1 MTLLEYAE
9 SIAPFPL
16 TGHQKEF
23 FKKYEEAIKNDE
35 QLIVMGGRIQG
46 RMFIKRVCEEWE
58 MQNQLREKRCYSC
71 GRLLG
76 KFNGQAEIK
85 CPKCGKINVI
95 GVGKLVN
102 SGVAR

>member
-16 TGHQKEF
+16 TSVQKELLQ
-23 FKKYEEAIKNDE
+23 KCEEAIENDE
-35 QLIVMGGRIQG
+35 QLIIMGGRYQG
-46 RMFIKRVCEEWE
+46 RMFIKRICEEWKK
-58 MQNQLREKRCYSC
+58 QNELKEQRCSTC

-85 CPKCGKINVI
+85 CPKCGKMNVI
-95 GVGKLVN
+95 GVEKQ
-102 SGVAR
+102 